1 MRLRL
6 FLALGLLAV
15 VVAACVAP
23 PSGTGSGSGVQAT
36 NVWVRAAP
44 SGNSAAFMILK
55 NGGSAADRL
64 VKAESD
70 VSKAV
75 EIHKTTMEGGVMK
88 MAPVANIEVPAKGQ
102 AELKPGGFHV
112 MFIDLNRE
120 LKPGEKIKL
129 KLTFEQAGTQ
139 ELMAEVRSAQ

>member
-1 MRLRL
+1 MKLRL

-15 VVAACVAP
+15 VAAACVAP
-23 PSGTGSGSGVQAT
+23 PSGTGRGVQAT

-75 EIHKTTMEGGVMK
+75 EIHKTTMEGGIMK
-88 MAPVANIEVPAKGQ
+88 MAPVENIEVPAGGQ

-129 KLTFEQAGTQ
+129 KLTFEKAGTQ